1 MLKLRMGNGWWL
13 VSAFVLG
20 LAGSLGAVR
29 AESVHFTYLWH
40 MEQPIYWP
48 APQTS
53 GADRY
58 ERAWESILRKD
69 AGAAHPEND
78 LRDIFGKA
86 DRVAGYQYRT
96 RDSVDAIRWAPEAG
110 AQMSYSGGL
119 VENIFSLGAAN
130 QLGYSPNWYQSIRE
144 ARGWQTNG
152 GKPRMDVVIFPFH
165 HPLLPLID
173 EATVRKEIQL
183 YKAIYD
189 DAWGASPGLSKGLF
203 PPEMAFS
210 TRLIKPLVEEG
221 LDWVIVSN
229 EHISRACENFPTVL
243 GTGGINCDPPNAADQ
258 RNPAQNDWY
267 RVTISRGCSPA
278 NAYPYAYTPHRAKYI
293 DPATGVEYAMVVV
306 PAAQAISWEDGY
318 NPIGL
323 GHFNALNA
331 NNPPARPQ
339 LVLMAHD
346 GDNAWGGGFSY
357 YMEAVPNF
365 VNSANS
371 AGYVATTI
379 EQYLANHPVPGGDI
393 VHVEDGAWV
402 NADGDFGSPAFLNWN
417 WPLVD
422 GAGQIDIPNG
432 WAEDERNWAVI
443 TSAQNRVETAEQIA
457 GGVNIDRI
465 LYPDGTTTHA
475 ERAWHYFLG
484 ALNSGY
490 MYYGTALDFE
500 VKPTIACN
508 EAGLHA
514 DIVIGDASLDATPP
528 TIWLPQRHPWNPG
541 SLNFGPQ
548 YGYQQYIDDGD
559 FWIWTFV
566 DDVSGVADVA
576 LKYRVD
582 ADDIIDDANMVYG
595 DGSSWQ
601 TLAMTKRV
609 FPTGNFHNDPSI
621 NFFVTPNDIA
631 DEYFVEVT
639 GLRETTIDYY
649 VEATDT
655 KGFVKRSPIQH
666 VYIGDGSGST
676 GGGGNRV
683 EWTPSPAQ
691 AAQPVTI
698 AFDTTGGPLAG
709 AAGVFAHVGFDGW
722 SSVLPSDIAMTYDS
736 VASRWMT
743 TVNVPANVAQVDVA
757 FNNGAGTWDNNNG
770 ADWHTQVEGAVS
782 PTWTMDGQLEPDV
795 QVAASNGAVTL
806 SACVLNGVL
815 YVAAPDAGEGRD
827 HFILL
832 AETPGALGSAPWAK
846 AGQVAAWDAFLAD
859 ENSNDYE
866 GWFDVPGGV
875 ATQAATGA
883 NGGVLEGTIDLAA
896 LYGVVPDEVFLAF
909 AAYGDADGGAL
920 AATMQAP
927 ASINSDANVDAG
939 EYVAFPTFLRGDT
952 TGDWGIAID
961 DVPLFV
967 AALLGQTSDATA
979 LRAADLNA
987 DGILDGR
994 DAQGMVS
1001 ALLND

>member
-1 MLKLRMGNGWWL
+1 MHSVCLL
-13 VSAFVLG
+13 VGFVAAIG
-20 LAGSLGAVR
+20 IGPNPSR

-48 APQTS
+48 APQAT

-58 ERAWESILRKD
+58 ERAWASILRKD

-96 RDSVDAIRWAPEAG
+96 RDSVDLIRWAPEAG

-119 VENIFSLGAAN
+119 VENIFSLGTAS
-130 QLGYSPNWYQSIRE
+130 QLGYSPTWHQSIRE
-144 ARGWQTNG
+144 ARNWTTSG

-165 HPLLPLID
+165 HPLLPLVD
-173 EATVRKEIQL
+173 DATVRKEIQL
-183 YKAIYD
+183 YKAMYD
-189 DAWGASPGLSKGLF
+189 DAWGASPGLSHGMF

-210 TRLIKPLVEEG
+210 TRLIKPMVEEG
-221 LDWVIVSN
+221 IDWVVVSN
-229 EHISRACENFPTVL
+229 EHISRACGNFPVVL
-243 GTGGINCDPPNAADQ
+243 GAGGINCDPPNAADQ
-258 RNPAQNDWY
+258 RNAAQNDWY
-267 RVTISRGCSPA
+267 RVTISRGCSPV
-278 NAYPYAYTPHRAKYI
+278 NAYPYSYTPHRAKYI
-293 DPATGVEYAMVVV
+293 DPATGDAFSVVVV

-331 NNPPARPQ
+331 NNPASRPQ

-346 GDNAWGGGFSY
+346 GDNAWGGGYSY

-365 VNSANS
+365 VNSANA
-371 AGYVATTI
+371 AGYVPTTI
-379 EQYLANHPVPGGDI
+379 EQYLANHPVPMDDI

-422 GAGQIDIPNG
+422 GTGQIDIANG

-457 GGVNIDRI
+457 GGVNIEKI
-465 LYPDGTTTHA
+465 LNPDASTTDA

-508 EAGLHA
+508 EAAAHA
-514 DIVIGDASLDATPP
+514 NIVIGDATLDATPP

-548 YGYQQYIDDGD
+548 YGYQQYINDGD

-566 DDVSGVADVA
+566 DDVSGVADVS

-582 ADDIIDDANMVYG
+582 SDGIVDDANMVYNG
-595 DGSSWQ
+595 ATSWQ
-601 TLAMTKRV
+601 TLGMAKRV

-621 NFFVTPNDIA
+621 NFFVLPSDIA
-631 DEYFVEVT
+631 DEYYVEVT
-639 GLRETTIDYY
+639 GLRDVTIDYY
-649 VEATDT
+649 VEATDL
-655 KGFVKRSPIQH
+655 KGLVKRSPIQH
-666 VYIGDGSGST
+666 VYIGDGSGAT
-676 GGGGNRV
+676 GGGGDRV
-683 EWTPSPAQ
+683 VWTPAPAQ
-691 AAQPVTI
+691 AGSPVMI
-698 AFDTTGGPLAG
+698 SFDSAGGPLAG
-709 AAGVFAHVGFDGW
+709 AASVFAHIGFDNW
-722 SSVLPSDIAMTYDS
+722 SSVLANDVAMTFDGGS
-736 VASRWMT
+736 SRWVA
-743 TVNVPANVAQVDVA
+743 TVNVAANASQVDVA
-757 FNNGAGTWDNNNG
+757 FNDGATSWDNNGG
-770 ADWHTQVEGAVS
+770 ADWHVSVEGAAA
-782 PTWTMDGQLEPDV
+782 PAWTMDGLPEANV
-795 QVAASNGAVTL
+795 QIAASNGVQAL
-806 SACVLNGVL
+806 SACVMNGVL

-832 AETPGALGSAPWAK
+832 AQTPGAMAAAPWAK

-859 ENSNDYE
+859 ENTNDYE

-875 ATQAATGA
+875 AMQAATGA

-896 LYGVVPDEVFLAF
+896 LYGGVPDEVHLAF
-909 AAYGDADGGAL
+909 VAYGDADGGPL
-920 AATMQAP
+920 SAATQVP
-927 ASINSDANVDAG
+927 PSLNGDGNVDAS
-939 EYVAFPTFLRGDT
+939 EYVEFPTFLRGDT
-952 TGDWGIAID
+952 TGDWAVTLD

-967 AALLGQTSDATA
+967 SAMLGQAVDASV
-979 LRAADLNA
+979 LRASDVNA
-987 DGILDGR
+987 DGLQNGR
-994 DAQGMVS
+994 DLQAMVA
-1001 ALLND
+1001 ALAGP

>member
-1 MLKLRMGNGWWL
+1 MQASQSLRIRATVCAM
-13 VSAFVLG
+13 VAISTCASVL
-20 LAGSLGAVR
+20 R

-48 APQTS
+48 APQAS

-58 ERAWESILRKD
+58 ERAWESILRTD
-69 AGAAHPEND
+69 AGATNPQND

-86 DRVAGYQYRT
+86 DRVAGYQYRM
-96 RDSVDAIRWAPEAG
+96 RDSVDQIRWTPEAG
-110 AQMSYSGGL
+110 AQVSYSGGL
-119 VENIFSLGAAN
+119 IENIFSLGGAN
-130 QLGYSPNWYQSIRE
+130 QLGYGPNWYQSIRE
-144 ARGWQTNG
+144 ARNWTTSG

-173 EATVRKEIQL
+173 DATVRKEIQL
-183 YKAIYD
+183 YKAVYD
-189 DAWGASPGLSKGLF
+189 DAWGASPGPSRGMF

-210 TRLIKPLVEEG
+210 TRLIKPMVEEG
-221 LDWVIVSN
+221 IDWVVVSN
-229 EHISRACENFPTVL
+229 EHISRACDNFPVVF
-243 GTGGINCDPPNAADQ
+243 GSGGINCDPPNAADQ

-278 NAYPYAYTPHRAKYI
+278 NAVPYAYTPHRAKYI
-293 DPATGVEYAMVVV
+293 DPATGVDYSMVVI

-323 GHFNALNA
+323 GHFDALNA
-331 NNPPARPQ
+331 KNPPSRPQ

-365 VNSANS
+365 VGSANS
-371 AGYVATTI
+371 AGYVGTTI
-379 EQYLANHPVPGGDI
+379 EQYLTNHPVPANDY

-422 GAGQIDIPNG
+422 GSGQVDIANG

-457 GGVNIDRI
+457 GGVNIEKI
-465 LYPDGTTTHA
+465 LYPDATTTHA

-500 VKPTIACN
+500 VKPSIACN
-508 EAGLHA
+508 EAAAHA
-514 DIVIGDASLDATPP
+514 NVVIGDASLDATAP

-548 YGYQQYIDDGD
+548 YGYQQYVDDGD

-566 DDVSGVADVA
+566 DDVSGVTDVS

-582 ADDIIDDANMVYG
+582 GDGVVDDASMVYG
-595 DGSSWQ
+595 AAAGWQ
-601 TLAMTKRV
+601 SLAMTQRS
-609 FPTGNFHNDPSI
+609 FPTGNFHNDPGI
-621 NFFVTPNDIA
+621 DFFVLPDDIA
-631 DEYFVEVT
+631 DEYYVEVT
-639 GLRETTIDYY
+639 GLRDVTIDYY
-649 VEATDT
+649 VEASDS
-655 KGFVKRSPIQH
+655 KGNIKRSPIQH

-676 GGGGNRV
+676 GGGGDRV
-683 EWTPSPAQ
+683 VWTPNPAQ
-691 AAQPVTI
+691 ASQTVSI
-698 AFDTTGGPLAG
+698 AFDAAGGSLAG
-709 AAGVFAHVGFDGW
+709 AASVFAHVGFDNW
-722 SSVLPSDIAMTYDS
+722 SSVLANDVSMTFDANASKWIASVSVPSN
-736 VASRWMT
+736 AS
-743 TVNVPANVAQVDVA
+743 QVDVA
-757 FNNGAGTWDNNNG
+757 FNDGAGTWDNNGG
-770 ADWHTQVEGAVS
+770 ADWHVQVEGAVA
-782 PTWTMDGQLEPDV
+782 PEWTMDGQPESDV
-795 QVAASNGAVTL
+795 QVVAMNGAASL
-806 SACVLNGVL
+806 SACVMNGVL
-815 YVAAPDAGEGRD
+815 YVSAPDAGEGAD

-832 AETPGALGSAPWAK
+832 AETPGAPGPAPWAK

-859 ENSNDYE
+859 ENSNDFE

-896 LYGVVPDEVFLAF
+896 LYGNVPDEIHLAF
-909 AAYGDADGGAL
+909 VAYGDADGGVL
-920 AATMQAP
+920 SATLQAP
-927 ASINSDANVDAG
+927 ASINGDGNVDAG
-939 EYVAFPTFLRGDT
+939 EYAPFATFLRGDT
-952 TGDWGIAID
+952 TGDWRVTAD

-967 AALLGQTSDATA
+967 EALLGGAVNGDA
-979 LRAADLNA
+979 LRAADVNA
-987 DGILDGR
+987 DGQRDGS
-994 DAQGMVS
+994 DVQSMVA
-1001 ALLND
+1001 ALLGG